1 MVAQKEIVKR
11 QLWANLGLAA
21 LVVALGWLVFFKP
34 EAPRDQ
40 ALHQLSTLSAT
51 QIDSISITPANRPS
65 IELRKRQNTWYITQP
80 LQARADATRVENL
93 LGLLTAQSEKRLPAT
108 ELTRFGLDKPLARVQ
123 LGNQEF
129 FFGATQP
136 LSNQLYVQTQGAVFL
151 ISPVYFV
158 DAARPAQDFI
168 SKRLLAEN
176 EIPVAFEFANFTLT
190 RDQGTWRMTPSASA
204 SNAAPTQDAANAFAD
219 EWRHALATS
228 VQTASTLPANHVVQV
243 RFQSGKSLRLL
254 VAGDAK
260 DWLLLRGDEQLV
272 FRFSSKAGSNLLEP
286 TFAPSP

>member
-1 MVAQKEIVKR
+1 MKR
-11 QLWANLGLAA
+11 QLWMNLGLTALAA
-21 LVVALGWLVFFKP
+21 ALGWLVFFKS
-34 EAPRDQ
+34 EAPNDLTQHR
-40 ALHQLSTLSAT
+40 LSTLSAT
-51 QIDSISITPANRPS
+51 QIDRISITPANRSS

-80 LQARADATRVENL
+80 LQARADAVRVENL

-108 ELTRFGLDKPLARVQ
+108 ELARFGLDKPLARVQ

-158 DAARPAQDFI
+158 DAVKPAQDFI
-168 SKRLLAEN
+168 SKRLLADD

-190 RDQGTWRMTPSASA
+190 RDQGTWRMTPPASA
-204 SNAAPTQDAANAFAD
+204 SDAAPTQDAANAFAD
-219 EWRHALATS
+219 EWRHGLASS
-228 VQTASTLPANHVVQV
+228 VQVAETPQASQLVQV
-243 RFQSGKSLRLL
+243 KFQSGKSIRVI
-254 VAGDAK
+254 VARDAE
-260 DWLLLRGDEQLV
+260 DWLLLREDERLV
-272 FRFSSKAGSNLLEP
+272 YRFSAKAGSNLLEP

>member
-1 MVAQKEIVKR
+1 MAQKEIVKR
-11 QLWANLGLAA
+11 QLWVNLGLAA

-204 SNAAPTQDAANAFAD
+204 SNAAPTQDTINAFAD
-219 EWRHALATS
+219 EWRHAQALAVSQAAEFKGTERI
-228 VQTASTLPANHVVQV
+228 VL
-243 RFQSGKSLRLL
+243 RFASGKSLTLHAAQQAQEW
-254 VAGDAK
+254 V
-260 DWLLLRGDEQLV
+260 LLREDEKLAY
-272 FRFSSKAGSNLLEP
+272 RFSPEVAKRLRDPQPALKK
-286 TFAPSP
+286 